1 VAAGGLAAALST
13 AAGLLL
19 AISSAVSHDL
29 IKGRVQSGH
38 LGEGR
43 ALAARI
49 AMAAPSWWPPISGSI
64 HRASRPD
71 RGLAFGLA
79 AASIFPALMMGIFS
93 KRMNNAGA
101 VCGHAGRSHRHA
113 ALHLPAQGLVLHPG
127 HQQLHRRRS
136 AARPIKSTSF
146 GAIGAAGQLRGGLHR
161 VPALVSAELRDIMTA
176 DPLMLAETTSAR
188 EAARAMAE
196 KNISCVLVG
205 ENGVLSGIVTT
216 GDLTARV
223 LAEGRDPQIPLREIM
238 TVDPASLPPGALL
251 LDALML
257 MSGKGIGHLPVCE
270 DGRAVGIVTRT
281 NLVRHQSLSAVSL
294 ISDIARH
301 DTYDALAAT
310 VAQVP
315 QLLAQLVGLGVEA
328 YRVGHMISSITDA
341 LTRRLIELA
350 QTELGPAPVPWLWL
364 ACGSQGRREQTGV
377 SDQDNCLIL
386 DDAYDEAHHGKWF
399 ADFARYVSDGL
410 HACGYV
416 YCPGDMMATNPRWR
430 QPAKVWKSYFE
441 GWIATPDPMAQMLAS
456 VMFDL
461 RPIDGDSALYSGM
474 QRRTLDLARRNSIF
488 RAHMTANS
496 LKHTPPLGLFRG
508 FALIRSGEHKDTLDL
523 KHSGVVPIVDLARL
537 YALEGALEA
546 GQHARPADCRAR
558 GRDAERVGRRRPDRR
573 LRPDLQHP
581 PRPSGQTGARGTKT
595 RQLHG
600 PGDPLGAGTQ
610 PPQGRLRR
618 DQDASVGRRS
628 RPGAV
633 RQRSALR
640 APAI

>member
-1 VAAGGLAAALST
+1 MTLDTASLTAFFSRHHPFDLLPAPDLATLAETAEEQTLAPGGALFAIGDRLTRIHVVESGEVDLLSPEGDLVARAAGGEILGAKTLLRDGT
-13 AAGLLL
+13 ASLRAVSDAGARLIAIPEAVFRDLL
-19 AISSAVSHDL
+19 ARHPRFDAFFDRL
-29 IKGRVQSGH
+29 RDT
-38 LGEGR
+38 
-43 ALAARI
+43 ARRKP
-49 AMAAPSWWPPISGSI
+49 APAGN
-64 HRASRPD
+64 
-71 RGLAFGLA
+71 G
-79 AASIFPALMMGIFS
+79 
-93 KRMNNAGA
+93 AGA
-101 VCGHAGRSHRHA
+101 
-113 ALHLPAQGLVLHPG
+113 
-127 HQQLHRRRS
+127 
-136 AARPIKSTSF
+136 
-146 GAIGAAGQLRGGLHR
+146 
-161 VPALVSAELRDIMTA
+161 ALVSAELRDIMTA
-176 DPLMLAETTSAR
+176 GPLMLAATTSAR

-196 KNISCVLVG
+196 RNISCVLVG

-223 LAEGRDPQIPLREIM
+223 LAEGRDPDVPLSQVM
-238 TVDPASLPPGALL
+238 TPDPAALAPGALL

-257 MSGKGIGHLPVCE
+257 MSRKGIGHLPVCE

-301 DTYDALAAT
+301 DTFDALAAT

-328 YRVGHMISSITDA
+328 YRIGHMISSVTDA

-350 QTELGPAPVPWLWL
+350 QAELGPAPVPWLWL

-386 DDAYDEAHHGKWF
+386 DDAYDEARHGKWF
-399 ADFARYVSDGL
+399 AEFARYVSDGL

-461 RPIDGDSALYSGM
+461 RPIDGDSALFSGM

-537 YALEGALEA
+537 YALEGALEPVNTRERLIA
-546 GQHARPADCRAR
+546 AR
-558 GRDAERVGRRRPDRR
+558 E
-573 LRPDLQHP
+573 
-581 PRPSGQTGARGTKT
+581 
-595 RQLHG
+595 
-600 PGDPLGAGTQ
+600 AGTLSAS
-610 PPQGRLRR
+610 GGSDLIDAYDLISNIRLAHQAR
-618 DQDASVGRRS
+618 Q
-628 RPGAV
+628 V
-633 RQRSALR
+633 REGQKPDNFMAPATLSALERNHLKDAFGVIKTLQSAAGHGR
-640 APAI
+640 AL